1 MELWSLCKRRK
12 KWTQEREKEKSGKNR
27 REGIILEAQVSKVEK
42 DCWGQ

>member
-1 MELWSLCKRRK
+1 MEKKKKKRWQRRG
-12 KWTQEREKEKSGKNR
+12 ERSGKNR